1 MKVILIKDVLKVGK
15 KNSIVE
21 VSEGYANNFLF
32 AKGLAIAY
40 NDANKIKLEKE
51 LDLKKQKDNEEIQ
64 LLKKNSDYL
73 STKQFIFYLQS
84 NNKKAIGGI
93 NTGTIAKKIRDEH
106 NVEIPKNAFP
116 NNFKTI
122 HAFGEFQIDL
132 NLGKG
137 IKSTIKVLV
146 KEKNDR

>member
-1 MKVILIKDVLKVGK
+1 MKVILVKDVSKVGK

-21 VSEGYANNFLF
+21 VSEGYANNYLF
-32 AKGLAIAY
+32 AKGLAVSY
-40 NDANKIKLEKE
+40 NDSNKVKLEKE
-51 LDLKKQKDNEEIQ
+51 LALKKQKDEEEIQ
-64 LLKKNSDYL
+64 LLKKNSDFL
-73 STKQFIFYLQS
+73 SKKEYVFYLQS

-93 NTGTIAKKIRDEH
+93 NTGIIVKKIRDDD
-106 NVEIPKNAFP
+106 NIEIPKNAFA

-122 HAFGEFQIDL
+122 HAFGEFQIAL

-137 IKSTIKVLV
+137 VKTIIKVLV